1 MIGTSHYFAA
11 GAEDK
16 GEHSTSPRASRAAE
30 PGQLRCVIVEDELMA
45 AWMIEGLLEELGHDV
60 LEIFSDA
67 ESALASPEL
76 KETEMLILDI
86 NLGTG
91 MSGIDAAAAI
101 RRDAQVP
108 IVFCSAYSDEAT
120 RSRAMAA
127 APGAAFAAKPVSR
140 NELRTAIAAAT
151 DVRH

>member
-1 MIGTSHYFAA
+1 MMRTSHYFAA
-11 GAEDK
+11 GDEDK
-16 GEHSTSPRASRAAE
+16 ARHSTSTRESRAAE

-45 AWMIEGLLEELGHDV
+45 AWMLEGLLEELGHEV

-76 KETEMLILDI
+76 KEAEMLILDI
-86 NLGTG
+86 NLGIG

-101 RRDAQVP
+101 RRDTPVP

-120 RSRAMAA
+120 RCKAMAA

-140 NELRTAIAAAT
+140 NELRTAIVAAT
-151 DVRH
+151 EVRH